1 MGQHGPVKP
10 LLSSR
15 ECTNRFLQVC
25 LQHDGGPATCAE
37 GDGVRGGLERLLFTA
52 GQARQAPGFER
63 PSFPVLSVEVEA
75 GFSRR
80 QRLFD
85 IAGLE
90 EFTSANPVVR
100 LGGVFAKGCLN
111 FCQRLIGCTCSCP
124 QA

>member
-1 MGQHGPVKP
+1 M
-10 LLSSR
+10 
-15 ECTNRFLQVC
+15 
-25 LQHDGGPATCAE
+25 
-37 GDGVRGGLERLLFTA
+37 RGGLERLLFTA

-90 EFTSANPVVR
+90 EFASANPVVR
-100 LGGVFAKGCLN
+100 LRGVFTKGCFNLG
-111 FCQRLIGCTCSCP
+111 QGLIGCTCSCP